1 MERRIIVF
9 CVLVI
14 SLVVLPLA
22 ISAQE
27 EEKSATGCFNKADR
41 EGYYVLTDKSSG
53 EETIVTG
60 LDALEPHSSNH
71 EVTVTGHDD
80 DRGGRQRSL
89 EGHRNPAHCWD
100 LYRSLSSHKRCLRSR
115 RTSPHFS

>member
-71 EVTVTGHDD
+71 EVTVTGMMMMEEDGNEVLKATGIQHIA
-80 DRGGRQRSL
+80 GTCTA
-89 EGHRNPAHCWD
+89 P
-100 LYRSLSSHKRCLRSR
+100 
-115 RTSPHFS
+115 